1 MNSKIYW
8 EKRRAAVYDLSLE
21 ELRKALISIYKRA
34 AESAVKDASL
44 LLFDIETVNDLYRFN
59 RYNKLL
65 EIFNKQLKLMGESEI
80 KVYNKS
86 FYDLYEAT
94 NTLLVDAD
102 NTFTI
107 VDKTRIDAAINAIWC
122 ADGIHWSKRVWKN
135 NELLQKRLE
144 KGLIDCVSR
153 GVPKDEL
160 IKDLKNTFGIGFRR
174 AETVARTELSY
185 IQNQATLDTYKQS
198 NIKQYQFLGA
208 GGNCDICAQL
218 NGNIYNI
225 SDAVVGVNMP
235 PIHPNCRCGI
245 LAVI

>member
-8 EKRRAAVYDLSLE
+8 EKRRAAAYDLSLE

-44 LLFDIETVNDLYRFN
+44 LLLELDTVNDLYRFN

-102 NTFTI
+102 STFTI

-153 GVPKDEL
+153 GVPKDEI

-185 IQNQATLDTYKQS
+185 IQNQATLDTFKQARV
-198 NIKQYQFLGA
+198 KQYQFLGA

>member
-44 LLFDIETVNDLYRFN
+44 LLLELDTVNDLYRFN

-135 NELLQKRLE
+135 N
-144 KGLIDCVSR
+144 
-153 GVPKDEL
+153 
-160 IKDLKNTFGIGFRR
+160 KNSFR
-174 AETVARTELSY
+174 
-185 IQNQATLDTYKQS
+185 
-198 NIKQYQFLGA
+198 
-208 GGNCDICAQL
+208 
-218 NGNIYNI
+218 
-225 SDAVVGVNMP
+225 
-235 PIHPNCRCGI
+235 
-245 LAVI
+245 

>member
-8 EKRRAAVYDLSLE
+8 EKRRAAAYDYSLE
-21 ELRKALISIYKRA
+21 ELRNILIKIYKDA
-34 AESAVKDASL
+34 INNTTKDASL
-44 LLFDIETVNDLYRFN
+44 LLLELETVNDLYRFN
-59 RYNKLL
+59 RYNKLID
-65 EIFNKQLKLMGESEI
+65 IFNKQLQILGEKQI
-80 KVYNKS
+80 TAYDKS
-86 FYDLYEAT
+86 FRDLYEAT

-153 GVPKDEL
+153 GVPKDEI

-225 SDAVVGVNMP
+225 EDAVVGENMP
-235 PIHPNCRCGI
+235 PIHPNCRCGM

>member
-1 MNSKIYW
+1 M
-8 EKRRAAVYDLSLE
+8 EKLNE
-21 ELRKALISIYKRA
+21 EI
-34 AESAVKDASL
+34 KDIDTSYVIITK
-44 LLFDIETVNDLYRFN
+44 DEIEKLMSDMKKDLYPEPTEEDI
-59 RYNKLL
+59 K
-65 EIFNKQLKLMGESEI
+65 EIEETI
-80 KVYNKS
+80 
-86 FYDLYEAT
+86 
-94 NTLLVDAD
+94 D
-102 NTFTI
+102 NTEKLHEEI
-107 VDKTRIDAAINAIWC
+107 IEK
-122 ADGIHWSKRVWKN
+122 KQ
-135 NELLQKRLE
+135 ELE